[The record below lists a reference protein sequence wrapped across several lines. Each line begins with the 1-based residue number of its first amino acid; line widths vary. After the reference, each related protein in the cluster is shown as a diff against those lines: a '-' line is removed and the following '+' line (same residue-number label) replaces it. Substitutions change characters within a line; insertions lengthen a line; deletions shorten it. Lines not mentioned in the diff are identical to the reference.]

1 VLTRTSITAT
11 RLLMHLASL
20 DSTLP
25 AVLASAAQRLEESP
39 TYLAKVAR
47 LLVRAGILRASR
59 GVGGGVT
66 LNRAAADVTFLSI
79 VEACQGAI
87 LPDFCQ
93 AEQDLRRTCAFHQ
106 AAAQLHESIIKVLA
120 GWTLADFM
128 RRPGP
133 SEPHIRNHPCWIH
146 ITRTAQPLRRGKEA
160 AK

>member
-1 VLTRTSITAT
+1 MYV
-11 RLLMHLASL
+11 ASL
-20 DSTLP
+20 DSTQP
-25 AVLASAAQRLEESP
+25 SVLGNAAQRLEESP

-66 LNRAAADVTFLSI
+66 LNRAAGDVTFLSI

-93 AEQDLRRTCAFHQ
+93 AAQDLRRTCAFHQ
-106 AAAQLHESIIKVLA
+106 AASQLHQSIIKVLA

-133 SEPHIRNHPCWIH
+133 SEPRIRNHPCWIQ
-146 ITRTAQPLRRGKEA
+146 ITRNAQPLRKSKEA
-160 AK
+160 VK